1 MLSLI
6 KEKADGFF
14 HSVKISEGKNAGGGI
29 RLMSGLGAL
38 YRKEM
43 ADHIRSKRF

>member
-14 HSVKISEGKNAGGGI
+14 HSVKISEGKNAGEE
-29 RLMSGLGAL
+29 SAL
-38 YRKEM
+38 
-43 ADHIRSKRF
+43 